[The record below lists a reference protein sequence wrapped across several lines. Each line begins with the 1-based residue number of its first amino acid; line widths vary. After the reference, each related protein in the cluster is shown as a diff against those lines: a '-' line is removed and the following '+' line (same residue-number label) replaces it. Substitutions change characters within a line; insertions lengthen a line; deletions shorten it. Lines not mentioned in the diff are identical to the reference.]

1 MRTATRGAAALITLG
16 VLLSQAPLAR
26 AYEFVPRDG
35 AAPTSWPTET
45 LPTAAPPS
53 EVSDRVEPSD
63 DSTPAEPS
71 VPPTAVPPTD
81 DEPTDELPA
90 ARSWSELAGQVAS
103 TSPSNLTLRET
114 AAEQSKQVM
123 RCFKLETENYCLG
136 LGFVDKIPTGAEI
149 SSTIAE
155 PDVARDDLRAG
166 VSAEQD
172 IATGAL
178 SPAAFVAERAEM
190 TKGERTNAEL
200 EEMQAAWDG
209 RDKARALRELDA
221 EGNPP
226 APGSGESTA
235 PGSGTTT
242 APGSGVTT
250 APGSGVTTAPGSGT
264 TSAPATDDATRTG
277 VPAAGEPSGG
287 QTVVPKPGDPSTK
300 PTPPPLKPPTVSKPK
315 PTSNYIMKGF
325 QTSQD
330 KGYWCGP
337 ATFQSIDW
345 ADDKQ
350 KDTQA
355 SWAKDLGATTSGT
368 AISAMVKQT
377 NLKTNW
383 DLAAGTYIVQNV
395 SHWTPAKF
403 LQVHQNHLGDGA
415 PAPVI
420 EHVQLLKRYFPYL
433 AFNHSGHYQVGRGYD
448 MKAKTIG
455 IYEVFNE
462 RRFNSRGNVTDGPRN
477 IPATAMFNA
486 TLANSFKN
494 IGL

>member
-1 MRTATRGAAALITLG
+1 MAGDGAAA
-16 VLLSQAPLAR
+16 
-26 AYEFVPRDG
+26 E
-35 AAPTSWPTET
+35 
-45 LPTAAPPS
+45 PP
-53 EVSDRVEPSD
+53 V
-63 DSTPAEPS
+63 
-71 VPPTAVPPTD
+71 
-81 DEPTDELPA
+81 
-90 ARSWSELAGQVAS
+90 ARSWSELVKQVTE
-103 TSPSNLTLRET
+103 TSPNNLELRAT

-123 RCFKLETENYCLG
+123 RCFTLETENYCLG
-136 LGFVDKIPTGAEI
+136 LGFVDKVPSGAQI
-149 SSTIAE
+149 SATVVE

-178 SPAAFVAERAEM
+178 SPVAFVGERAAM
-190 TKGERTNAEL
+190 SKAERTNAEL
-200 EEMQAAWDG
+200 EEMQTAWDG
-209 RDKARALRELDA
+209 RDKARALRLLDA

-226 APGSGESTA
+226 AGATGDDTAGASDGSDSALPG
-235 PGSGTTT
+235 GSATT
-242 APGSGVTT
+242 APTT
-250 APGSGVTTAPGSGT
+250 GDG
-264 TSAPATDDATRTG
+264 RTG
-277 VPAAGEPSGG
+277 VPVPGAGETVAPSAG
-287 QTVVPKPGDPSTK
+287 QSVAPKPGGPSTK
-300 PTPPPLKPPTVSKPK
+300 PSPPPLKPPVVVKPK
-315 PTSNYIMKGF
+315 PVSNYIMKGY

-330 KGYWCGP
+330 RGYWCGP

-433 AFNHSGHYQVGRGYD
+433 AFNHSGHYQVGRGYN
-448 MKAKTIG
+448 KKTGTIG
-455 IYEVFNE
+455 IFEVFNE
-462 RRFNSRGNVTDGPRN
+462 RRFNSRGNKTDGARN

-486 TLANSFKN
+486 TLANQFKN

>member
-16 VLLSQAPLAR
+16 VLLSQAPLAQ

-35 AAPTSWPTET
+35 AVGAAPIPET
-45 LPTAAPPS
+45 LPTAARS
-53 EVSDRVEPSD
+53 IDRVEPSD
-63 DSTPAEPS
+63 DPTPADPS
-71 VPPTAVPPTD
+71 IPPTAVPAPAD
-81 DEPTDELPA
+81 DEPVEELPA
-90 ARSWSELAGQVAS
+90 ARSWSELAGQVAG
-103 TSPSNLTLRET
+103 TSPSHLTLRAT
-114 AAEQSKQVM
+114 MAEQSQQVM

-136 LGFVDKIPTGAEI
+136 LGFVDKIPTGAQI
-149 SSTIAE
+149 SSTVVE

-221 EGNPP
+221 EGTP
-226 APGSGESTA
+226 APTS
-235 PGSGTTT
+235 TT
-242 APGSGVTT
+242 APGSGATT
-250 APGSGVTTAPGSGT
+250 APTTEAG
-264 TSAPATDDATRTG
+264 RTG

-300 PTPPPLKPPTVSKPK
+300 PTPPPLKPPTVTKPK
-315 PTSNYIMKGF
+315 PAANYIMKGY

-368 AISAMVKQT
+368 AITSMVKQT
-377 NLKTNW
+377 NVKTNW

-403 LQVHQNHLGDGA
+403 LQVHQNHLGDSA
-415 PAPVI
+415 PAPII

-433 AFNHSGHYQVGRGYD
+433 AFNHSGHYQVGRGYNT
-448 MKAKTIG
+448 KTKTIG
-455 IYEVFNE
+455 IFEVFNE

>member
-35 AAPTSWPTET
+35 AVGAAPTTGPLGAE
-45 LPTAAPPS
+45 PTAAPSS

-71 VPPTAVPPTD
+71 VPPTAVPTPAD
-81 DEPTDELPA
+81 DEPVAELPA
-90 ARSWSELAGQVAS
+90 ARSWSELAGQVAA
-103 TSPSNLTLRET
+103 TSPTHLTLRAT
-114 AAEQSKQVM
+114 TAEQSKQVM

-149 SSTIAE
+149 SSTVAE

-221 EGNPP
+221 DGNPP
-226 APGSGESTA
+226 PSSTPA

-242 APGSGVTT
+242 VPGS
-250 APGSGVTTAPGSGT
+250 
-264 TSAPATDDATRTG
+264 DAGRTG

-300 PTPPPLKPPTVSKPK
+300 PTPPPLKPPTVTKPK
-315 PTSNYIMKGF
+315 PVANYIMKGF

-368 AISAMVKQT
+368 AITSMVKQT

-448 MKAKTIG
+448 TKAKTIG
-455 IYEVFNE
+455 IFEVFNE

>member
-1 MRTATRGAAALITLG
+1 MRTATRGAAALISLG

-26 AYEFVPRDG
+26 AYEFDPAYR
-35 AAPTSWPTET
+35 AADARPTRAPVVGPSAPEPEPAET
-45 LPTAAPPS
+45 SEAPEPSVSSEASEPTAAP
-53 EVSDRVEPSD
+53 VGD
-63 DSTPAEPS
+63 DGAAAEPP
-71 VPPTAVPPTD
+71 V
-81 DEPTDELPA
+81 
-90 ARSWSELAGQVAS
+90 ARSWSELVKQVTS
-103 TSPSNLTLRET
+103 TSPNSLELRVT

-123 RCFKLETENYCLG
+123 RCFTLETENYCLG
-136 LGFVDKIPTGAEI
+136 LGFVDKVPTGAEL
-149 SSTIAE
+149 SAAVAE

-178 SPAAFVAERAEM
+178 SPAAFVAERASM
-190 TKGERTNAEL
+190 SKAERTNAEL
-200 EEMQAAWDG
+200 EEMQTAWDG
-209 RDKARALRELDA
+209 RDKARALRLLDA
-221 EGNPP
+221 NGNPP
-226 APGSGESTA
+226 AGESAA
-235 PGSGTTT
+235 PDTGTPGGSATT
-242 APGSGVTT
+242 APTT
-250 APGSGVTTAPGSGT
+250 DAGRTDVPVPG
-264 TSAPATDDATRTG
+264 
-277 VPAAGEPSGG
+277 AGETVAPSAGH
-287 QTVVPKPGDPSTK
+287 TVAPKPGGPSTK
-300 PTPPPLKPPTVSKPK
+300 PSPPPLKPPVVVKPK
-315 PTSNYIMKGF
+315 PVSNYIMKGY

-330 KGYWCGP
+330 RGYWCGP

-448 MKAKTIG
+448 KKAGTIG
-455 IYEVFNE
+455 IFEVFNE
-462 RRFNSRGNVTDGPRN
+462 RRFNSRGNKTDGPRN

-486 TLANSFKN
+486 TLANQFKN